1 MQPSIWINDD
11 WLGVNRLIQHRHL
24 YKAKKKNWKML
35 PKDEWWTQGYLFDN
49 GYSGSEQKYFV
60 GYLVID
66 EYRGTACD
74 EWDING
80 IAFYEVDPDTI
91 CQCVGLKDRN
101 GKVVFEHDILN
112 GFLYPYCYDG
122 KHNYYAQMAWS
133 DYTRAFVM
141 IAIKNLESSV
151 CGISDGNTELVEEW
165 NSEVWEII
173 GNTFDNPEL
182 LGE

>member
-1 MQPSIWINDD
+1 M
-11 WLGVNRLIQHRHL
+11 V
-24 YKAKKKNWKML
+24 KAKTLKTRKWVIGYYYKMA
-35 PKDEWWTQGYLFDN
+35 ETTHC
-49 GYSGSEQKYFV
+49 
-60 GYLVID
+60 VID
-66 EYRGTACD
+66 DCPPAPVHHYILQETMTDWELPNQMLRY
-74 EWDING
+74 EIN
-80 IAFYEVDPDTI
+80 PDTI

-141 IAIKNLESSV
+141 VTIKNPESSV

-165 NSEVWEII
+165 NPEVWVII